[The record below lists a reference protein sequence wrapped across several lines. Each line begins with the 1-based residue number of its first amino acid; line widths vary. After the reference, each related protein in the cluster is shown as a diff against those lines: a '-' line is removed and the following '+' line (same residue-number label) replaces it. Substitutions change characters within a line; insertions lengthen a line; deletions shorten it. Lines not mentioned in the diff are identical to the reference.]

1 MAAGTQSVGDYGNG
15 TVYTNSS
22 TADNDVLIQTNDVLR
37 HDTFMV
43 MSTAGVV
50 DVYVS
55 LDGTNYSTAALS
67 LQDFGATVS
76 DPVTET
82 AAGRVYGFRGKFR
95 KIRVL
100 QKGATNPTAASLVCG
115 RLGD

>member
-1 MAAGTQSVGDYGNG
+1 MAAGTQTVSALGNVD
-15 TVYTNSS
+15 VYTNSS
-22 TADNDVLIQTNDVLR
+22 TADNDVMIQTNDVSR

-43 MSTAGVV
+43 MSTAGAV

-76 DPVTET
+76 DPVVET

>member
-1 MAAGTQSVGDYGNG
+1 MTVSDQGNL
-15 TVYTNSS
+15 VRYTNSS
-22 TADNDVLIQTNDVLR
+22 TADNDVMIQTNDIGR

-43 MSTAGVV
+43 MATTGTV

-55 LDGTNYSTAALS
+55 LDGTNYATAALS

-76 DPVTET
+76 DPVTEA
-82 AAGRVYGFRGKFR
+82 AAGRVYGFRGKYS
-95 KIRVL
+95 KVRVL
-100 QKGATNPTAASLVCG
+100 QKGATNPTAVSLVCG